1 MDEINILLT
10 ALVILTIVFVGSCY
24 VYEKVSFPTFCNI
37 NGYIRIPDSSAASVE
52 IEEYPTAI
60 E

>member
-24 VYEKVSFPTFCNI
+24 VYDKVSFLTFCNI
-37 NGYIRIPDSSAASVE
+37 NGYTRIPDKDRYQRE
-52 IEEYPTAI
+52 IEEYPI
-60 E
+60 VI